1 MLPVWENV
9 EDASPEKQIS
19 QLQKEPTVGTTQ
31 SLNQITIR
39 VIRIAAQKREKGKEK
54 EKKKCDMENGKWDK
68 ICKNV

>member
-1 MLPVWENV
+1 MLPVWENT

-39 VIRIAAQKREKGKEK
+39 VIRIAAQKREKEKEK
-54 EKKKCDMENGKWDK
+54 EKKCDMENGKWDK